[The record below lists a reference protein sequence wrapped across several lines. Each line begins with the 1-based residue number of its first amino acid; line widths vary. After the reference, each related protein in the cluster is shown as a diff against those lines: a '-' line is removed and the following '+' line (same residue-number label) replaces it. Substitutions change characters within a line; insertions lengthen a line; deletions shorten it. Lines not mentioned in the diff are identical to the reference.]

1 MRAPVPHPPPPPL
14 RAARNGP
21 WRDAPAVWSAGAAG
35 TARARSP
42 RVWCRGAP
50 RPSHSCAHIRA
61 EACRDEASRGRPW
74 ERRPV
79 GGVVGCPARRCRA
92 GAWPGRPQ
100 EPAQRAMWGGEAGQD
115 MGVRMRLQSAAN
127 PARAARRSGIR
138 CRANSVELGGN
149 GFARRNRNS
158 DDARRHGSRAGPS
171 PAIHGGAEEETGSTA
186 RPPSEQ
192 PAQRS
197 AAATLPPRKP
207 KSGSS
212 RGQTLHGGNKNCRAG
227 NRAATRRGISGR
239 VTAEGAWN
247 AGVVGRARRR
257 AANLRHHIKRIGVS
271 PSNLLSGMPQ
281 QNLLLDCSLSRERP
295 GAAGPVVG
303 RCRVVHRVQ
312 FNHSTSPKTQA

>member
-1 MRAPVPHPPPPPL
+1 MRQAVAGRGSDGPSV
-14 RAARNGP
+14 ASWDARLA
-21 WRDAPAVWSAGAAG
+21 DAAPAHGRAVRRSLPSARCGAAKRDR
-35 TARARSP
+35 TWAC
-42 RVWCRGAP
+42 V
-50 RPSHSCAHIRA
+50 CA
-61 EACRDEASRGRPW
+61 CSRRL
-74 ERRPV
+74 
-79 GGVVGCPARRCRA
+79 CP
-92 GAWPGRPQ
+92 P
-100 EPAQRAMWGGEAGQD
+100 
-115 MGVRMRLQSAAN
+115 N